1 MARQSDIVRQLI
13 DGLSGSDSSAVDELF
28 PLLYEELHR
37 LAQRHMEKERCG
49 HTLQATALVHEAWLS
64 LMAGSQQPT
73 KHQTREH
80 FMAQAS
86 VAMRHILINRA
97 KAKNADK
104 RGSGWNQIQ
113 VDEIVEEFE
122 GRSIDLL
129 ALNDALER
137 LRVMDERQ
145 SLLVEMRFFGGMT
158 MEQCA
163 AVLEISERT
172 AYQEWAHAR
181 AWLRL
186 KLEEL

>member
-1 MARQSDIVRQLI
+1 MARQPDEVRQPI
-13 DGLSGSDSSAVDELF
+13 DGLTGGDDLF
-28 PLLYEELHR
+28 PLLYEELHQ
-37 LAQRHMEKERCG
+37 LAQRHMQRERGG

-64 LMAGSQQPT
+64 LMAANQQPT
-73 KHQTREH
+73 KYQTREH
-80 FMAQAS
+80 FMALAS

-104 RGSGWNQIQ
+104 RGGGWNQIQ
-113 VDEIVEEFE
+113 LDEVVEEFE

-129 ALNDALER
+129 ALNEALER
-137 LRVMDERQ
+137 LRAFDERQ
-145 SLLVEMRFFGGMT
+145 SRLVEMRFFGGMT

-163 AVLEISERT
+163 TVLEISERA

-186 KLEEL
+186 QLQES